1 MTFAE
6 ILPTVADLAKS
17 LIEKLFTPVISIID
31 QVVEDKDL
39 KLKLKSEL
47 ALKRAEME
55 NNLALRLLEFQQ
67 KIIETAV
74 AQNAA
79 WHRWAVYVSGGILA
93 VMLINNFVLLPYL
106 ADMRVMQIPGELWA
120 VFAGLTGLTFVQQI
134 IAKSKEGTQK

>member
-1 MTFAE
+1 MSLTDIKTE
-6 ILPTVADLAKS
+6 LVDLAKS
-17 LIEKLFTPVISIID
+17 LLEKIFAPIIGVID
-31 QVVEDKDL
+31 QMVEDKDL
-39 KLKLKSEL
+39 RLKLKSEL

-55 NNLALRLLEFQQ
+55 NNLALRLLDFQQ

-93 VMLINNFVLLPYL
+93 VMLINNFVLFPYF